1 MRFCIMICDK
11 AYSVQ
16 VFYFLVHPVLE
27 TTVCFKSQCLG
38 YDFTKEKT
46 TTHQRLFR
54 SGKRLAFVIKGVN
67 SHN

>member
-1 MRFCIMICDK
+1 MRFCIGVRDK

-16 VFYFLVHPVLE
+16 AFYFHVHPVLE

-46 TTHQRLFR
+46 TTRQRLFR
-54 SGKRLAFVIKGVN
+54 SGKRLVFVIKGVN